1 MAKSVTWA
9 WHVLLSARRT
19 LRCLLLHLYMD
30 FSRFFE
36 AACLTL
42 LAWLRVFVMRPVLLT
57 TWLQKWS
64 IRLIIMTIL
73 PTGGPLGC
81 WCLCFGCSGA
91 FGFKVEFA
99 SEKWVGSV
107 KKLRRCCAN
116 NWHLDR
122 NGNSQLL
129 SACPGQASWD
139 FLFFFFNSFD
149 LFESCTRPFDDEEL
163 EDTGERLLAIR
174 RSQEWLVCSRVTA
187 SRNTM
192 ILRQCC
198 SLFGRVKKK
207 DNIRGWTS
215 SQSTRTPWI
224 CRCKSTQVTSR
235 DSGCG
240 WTFRRIAQ
248 SMRRLSL
255 PGCSENCPIDLVH
268 KRLGTAWKR
277 DDSETITWDGD
288 CHAVRTFFFDD
299 VSSSAKLREVHR
311 KCVITTFLIVWIS
324 AMAQSCL
331 LGIQVS
337 TKYHQHQMLYNPKGF
352 LMICCMWRFW
362 LHSPS
367 CADNDEPSRKAW
379 IDLVGSQIEV
389 ILWQ

>member
-139 FLFFFFNSFD
+139 FLFFFLIPSIYLNHAPGLLMMKNWRIPVNDCLPSVEVRSG
-149 LFESCTRPFDDEEL
+149 LFAAESRRHGTLWYCVNVAPSLAEWKKGQHPGLNVFAIDPHALNLQMQVDASDISWLRMRLNFPTNCPKYAQAF
-163 EDTGERLLAIR
+163 TARLLRKLPHRLGA
-174 RSQEWLVCSRVTA
+174 QAPWH
-187 SRNTM
+187 
-192 ILRQCC
+192 
-198 SLFGRVKKK
+198 GVKK
-207 DNIRGWTS
+207 RW
-215 SQSTRTPWI
+215 Q
-224 CRCKSTQVTSR
+224 R
-235 DSGCG
+235 DDHV
-240 WTFRRIAQ
+240 R
-248 SMRRLSL
+248 RRL
-255 PGCSENCPIDLVH
+255 PCGENV
-268 KRLGTAWKR
+268 
-277 DDSETITWDGD
+277 
-288 CHAVRTFFFDD
+288 FFDD

>member
-1 MAKSVTWA
+1 MS
-9 WHVLLSARRT
+9 
-19 LRCLLLHLYMD
+19 Y
-30 FSRFFE
+30 F
-36 AACLTL
+36 ACLASCVCHEAGTPDYMAPEMIDPPHYHDNSADWWSLGVLMFVLRLQRSFWIQSGVRKWKMSWIGEKTQEMLCQQLTL
-42 LAWLRVFVMRPVLLT
+42 G
-57 TWLQKWS
+57 QKWKQSTS
-64 IRLIIMTIL
+64 ISLPRSSILRL
-73 PTGGPLGC
+73 P
-81 WCLCFGCSGA
+81 
-91 FGFKVEFA
+91 
-99 SEKWVGSV
+99 
-107 KKLRRCCAN
+107 
-116 NWHLDR
+116 
-122 NGNSQLL
+122 
-129 SACPGQASWD
+129 
-139 FLFFFFNSFD
+139 FFFNSFD